1 MIDGMFALNTGLPIK
16 NFHTLSANFYT
27 ALEAAWNCLQI
38 GRPDEDQERCFK
50 SRLTT
55 CKSFLLVTVISY
67 GGHSDDNLYNIC
79 LVMYCLNIEVF
90 TL

>member
-1 MIDGMFALNTGLPIK
+1 MALK
-16 NFHTLSANFYT
+16 AK
-27 ALEAAWNCLQI
+27 AAGNCLQI

-55 CKSFLLVTVISY
+55 CKNFLLFTVISY
-67 GGHSDDNLYNIC
+67 GGHSDDNLYNIW
-79 LVMYCLNIEVF
+79 LVVYCLNIEEPQVF